1 MCGEAA
7 GIPAEV
13 LNERTEK
20 MMEEFMKKLDVHQQT
35 MFMYKLSGMA
45 QYYADLLIDIDE
57 VPFEDI
63 IEDMKKLDVY
73 PSID

>member
-1 MCGEAA
+1 M
-7 GIPAEV
+7 
-13 LNERTEK
+13 NERTEK

-45 QYYADLLIDIDE
+45 QYYADLLIDIDD